1 MSKNL
6 EYLLEDGSE
15 VVDVNFG
22 NYNKGTQLMLELLVE
37 QGNEFKSEE
46 EYDQIVESLEECRD
60 QDDVEEVMYGIG
72 TDYIDEMEVHIDWM
86 DIMFPRITKSPYFT
100 YIGDEVVS

>member
-6 EYLLEDGSE
+6 EYFLEDVSE

-37 QGNEFKSEE
+37 QDHEFDDITDYEN
-46 EYDQIVESLEECRD
+46 IVEELEGCRD
-60 QDDVEEVMYGIG
+60 QDDVEEVMYEIG
-72 TDYIDEMEVHIDWM
+72 TDYINEMEVHIDWM
-86 DIMFPRITKSPYFT
+86 DIMFPRPEKSPYLK
-100 YIGDEVVS
+100 YDE

>member
-6 EYLLEDGSE
+6 EYCLE
-15 VVDVNFG
+15 DVNFG

-37 QGNEFKSEE
+37 QDHEFDDIEDYE
-46 EYDQIVESLEECRD
+46 NIVEELEGCRD
-60 QDDVEEVMYGIG
+60 QDDVEELMYEVG

-86 DIMFPRITKSPYFT
+86 DIMFPRPEKSPYLT
-100 YIGDEVVS
+100 YDE

>member
-1 MSKNL
+1 MSKNV
-6 EYLLEDGSE
+6 ECCLEDGSE

-37 QGNEFKSEE
+37 QDHEFDDIEDYE
-46 EYDQIVESLEECRD
+46 NIVEELEGCRD
-60 QDDVEEVMYGIG
+60 QDDVEELMYEVG

-86 DIMFPRITKSPYFT
+86 DIMFPRPEKSPYLT
-100 YIGDEVVS
+100 YDE